1 MLTDAT
7 QARSHELMLKQ
18 DQNML
23 QSSEGM
29 AAVQEAYQYLIQVI
43 LCQRQSFLHQLSN
56 PKYEDRLFGELGVQY
71 KKT

>member
-43 LCQRQSFLHQLSN
+43 LCQRQSFLHQLTQN
-56 PKYEDRLFGELGVQY
+56 M
-71 KKT
+71 KTVCSVN